1 MDHMEVLVKKILDG
15 DTRLGL
21 AINTK
26 WPKRILESIMW
37 EVRHQFL
44 FEILWKKNYRN
55 RYYWFRLNENVILSL
70 AAMTFMI
77 SSMPVSVKF

>member
-37 EVRHQFL
+37 EVRHQSL
-44 FEILWKKNYRN
+44 FEILWK
-55 RYYWFRLNENVILSL
+55 EIIVTVIID
-70 AAMTFMI
+70 FG
-77 SSMPVSVKF
+77 

>member
-1 MDHMEVLVKKILDG
+1 MEVLVKKILDG

-37 EVRHQFL
+37 EVRHQSL
-44 FEILWKKNYRN
+44 FEIL
-55 RYYWFRLNENVILSL
+55 
-70 AAMTFMI
+70 
-77 SSMPVSVKF
+77 